1 MSNTKIIN
9 NIKYSQLCNENNL
22 KNISL
27 EDNIYFTLRYIFVN
41 ISEVDYCMESNNF
54 NNQLTNGIYY
64 EERTLNFTY
73 TNILND
79 KIYISKLNKWLMS
92 IYPSDFNFE
101 PILNDADKEEK
112 EWYINI
118 NKLIK
123 FDIWWLQ
130 FEELKKII
138 KNKLLNMI

>member
-92 IYPSDFNFE
+92 IHPSDFNFE